1 MMKKILISLIII
13 LSVAGLASAKDYMV
27 MKQAGDYTV
36 SVKIDKN
43 PPVTGDNK
51 MEITIQDK
59 TGAEVTDAI
68 VAIEY
73 TMPAMPGMPAMN
85 YKSTTELKDK
95 QYTATLNFS
104 MSGAWNITIKIAR
117 AGKTQ
122 SVKFNVDV
130 G

>member
-1 MMKKILISLIII
+1 MNKFMMPIII
-13 LSVAGLASAKDYMV
+13 LLFTAGFVYGKDYMV
-27 MKQAGDYTV
+27 TKQGGDYTV
-36 SVKIDKN
+36 NIKMDKN

-51 MEITIQDK
+51 IAITIQDK

-68 VAIEY
+68 VYIEY

-85 YKSTTELKDK
+85 YKSATELKDK
-95 QYTATLNFS
+95 QYAAILNFS
-104 MSGAWNITIKIAR
+104 MSGAWNIAVKITR

-130 G
+130 S

>member
-1 MMKKILISLIII
+1 MKKFMIAIIM
-13 LSVAGLASAKDYMV
+13 LLFTAGFIYGKDYTV
-27 MKQAGDYTV
+27 TKQAGDYTV
-36 SVKIDKN
+36 NVKIDKN

-51 MEITIQDK
+51 MEITIQDR

-85 YKSTTELKDK
+85 YKSTAELKNK
-95 QYTATLNFS
+95 QYATTLNFS

>member
-1 MMKKILISLIII
+1 MMKKLLTSLIM
-13 LSVAGLASAKDYMV
+13 LFLAVGLASAKDYMV
-27 MKQAGDYTV
+27 TKQVGDYTIN
-36 SVKIDKN
+36 VKMDKN

-51 MEITIQDK
+51 MGITIQDK

-68 VAIEY
+68 VSIEY

-104 MSGAWNITIKIAR
+104 MSGAWGVNIKITR

-122 SVKFNVDV
+122 LVKFNVDV
-130 G
+130 S